1 MHKLTPRL
9 QQLQSEFG
17 PRFDEDV
24 GLRCEP
30 SGRERSSCPVR
41 PTTERKRRMTM
52 ARVSQ
57 ACVAIVLAAA
67 AGCSNP
73 QDKPKPDVWNANFNV
88 PFATMVACLAAPP
101 TAVRSAGAIVAFV
114 AIVVLGARGAINAWA
129 APRHSSTRVI
139 IFAVCSL

>member
-1 MHKLTPRL
+1 
-9 QQLQSEFG
+9 
-17 PRFDEDV
+17 
-24 GLRCEP
+24 
-30 SGRERSSCPVR
+30 
-41 PTTERKRRMTM
+41 M

-101 TAVRSAGAIVAFV
+101 TGAFTVYQPDYPSAGVARIVYMPANTPQ
-114 AIVVLGARGAINAWA
+114 ARSEYVVTQMVGPVSQVSWRRFGNVGGYDWFDNQARQRAEACARN
-129 APRHSSTRVI
+129 T
-139 IFAVCSL
+139 